1 MTASIGTTVQAGPAR
16 AIAFLLASLAAA
28 GLAQAAP
35 AQHPILIKPAAV
47 WTALEDQP
55 HPGWAVLVV
64 GPTITAVGPLAT
76 LTVPKDAEVITL
88 PGATLTPGLMD
99 LHSHLLLHPYNETA
113 WDDQVLREPL
123 AYRVLAAGNHA
134 KATLLAGF
142 TTLRDLGTEGADYA
156 DVGIK
161 RAINAGVITGPRLFV
176 ATRAIVA
183 TGAYGPAVRQFRP
196 DIDLPQ
202 GAQEVTGADDGVKAV
217 REQAARGA
225 DWIKLYT
232 DYRTGPNGEARPTFS
247 IEEIK
252 AMVDAAHS
260 SGRPV
265 AAHAATDEGMRRAV
279 LGGVDSIEHG
289 YGGSEATFKLMV
301 DKGVAYMPT
310 LAAPAATSEYFQ
322 HYIPGGA
329 PTPAI
334 IAAERAFRLAL
345 KLGVKIGCGSDV
357 GVFTHGDNA
366 RELLWMVKDGMTP
379 VQALKAATIVDAGVL
394 NRPDLGRIAPG
405 ALADLAA
412 FTGDPTVDIAA
423 VTHPVFVMKDGAV
436 VREAQP

>member
-1 MTASIGTTVQAGPAR
+1 MIRTLAASLTL
-16 AIAFLLASLAAA
+16 LLAAHAHAAEP
-28 GLAQAAP
+28 AAV
-35 AQHPILIKPAAV
+35 LLRPAAV
-47 WTALEDQP
+47 WTATEDAP
-55 HPGWAVLVV
+55 HPGWVVLVE
-64 GPTITAVGPLAT
+64 GRRIKAVGPAT
-76 LTVPKDAEVITL
+76 SIPVPPGARIVEL

-99 LHSHLLLHPYNETA
+99 LHSHVLLHPYNETL
-113 WDDQVLREPL
+113 WDDQVLKEPL
-123 AYRVLAAGNHA
+123 AYRVLEAGAHA
-134 KATLLAGF
+134 RATLMAGF

-161 RAINAGVITGPRLFV
+161 RAINDGVIPGPRMFV

-202 GAQEVTGADDGVKAV
+202 GAQEVTGADEGVKAV

-247 IEEIK
+247 IEEIR

-279 LGGVDSIEHG
+279 LGGVDTIEHG
-289 YGGSEATFKLMV
+289 YGGTEATFTLMKE
-301 DKGVAYMPT
+301 KGVAYMPT
-310 LAAPAATSEYFQ
+310 LTAPAATSQYFQ
-322 HYIPGGA
+322 HYTPGGP

-334 IAAERAFRLAL
+334 VAAERAFRLAM

-357 GVFTHGDNA
+357 GVFAHGENA
-366 RELLWMVKDGMTP
+366 RELAWMVKDGMTP
-379 VQALKAATIVDAGVL
+379 VQALKAATITDAAVIGHAE
-394 NRPDLGRIAPG
+394 DLGKVAPG

-412 FTGDPTVDIAA
+412 FTGDPTADIAA
-423 VTHPVFVMKDGAV
+423 LTHPVFVMKDGV
-436 VREAQP
+436 VYRAP

>member
-1 MTASIGTTVQAGPAR
+1 M
-16 AIAFLLASLAAA
+16 LNLLAAA
-28 GLAQAAP
+28 MLAATPAHAAAEP
-35 AQHPILIKPAAV
+35 GVTLIRPAAV
-47 WTALEDQP
+47 WTATEDAP
-55 HPGWAVLVV
+55 HPGWVVLVE
-64 GPTITAVGPLAT
+64 GKRIKAVGPAAS
-76 LTVPKDAEVITL
+76 VAAPAGARVVEL

-99 LHSHLLLHPYNETA
+99 LHSHILLHPYNETP
-113 WDDQVLREPL
+113 WDDQVLHEPL

-134 KATLLAGF
+134 RATLMAGF

-161 RAINAGVITGPRLFV
+161 KAINDGTIPGPRLFV

-183 TGAYGPAVRQFRP
+183 TGAYGPAVRGYRP

-202 GAQEVTGADDGVKAV
+202 GAQEVTGADEGVRAV

-247 IEEIK
+247 LDEIK

-279 LGGVDSIEHG
+279 LGGVDTIEHG
-289 YGGSEATFKLMV
+289 YGGSEATFTLMR

-310 LAAPAATSEYFQ
+310 LTAPAATSAYAGR
-322 HYIPGGA
+322 YTPGG
-329 PTPAI
+329 PPSPAI
-334 IAAERAFRLAL
+334 AAAEHAFRLAM
-345 KLGVKIGCGSDV
+345 KVGVRIGCGSDV
-357 GVFTHGDNA
+357 GVFAHGENA
-366 RELLWMVKDGMTP
+366 RELIWMVQDGMTP
-379 VQALKAATIVDAGVL
+379 VQALKAATLTDAGL
-394 NRPDLGRIAPG
+394 IGHADDLGRIAPG

-412 FTGDPTVDIAA
+412 FTGDPTRDITALNQPA
-423 VTHPVFVMKDGAV
+423 FVMKDGMV
-436 VREAQP
+436 YRTP

>member
-1 MTASIGTTVQAGPAR
+1 MIRVLVTAVA
-16 AIAFLLASLAAA
+16 LALGAAA
-28 GLAQAAP
+28 HAAEP
-35 AQHPILIKPAAV
+35 SAVLIKPAAV
-47 WTALEDQP
+47 WTATEDAP
-55 HPGWAVLVV
+55 HPGWAVLVE
-64 GPTITAVGPLAT
+64 GKRIKAVGPASSIAAPQGARM
-76 LTVPKDAEVITL
+76 VEL

-99 LHSHLLLHPYNETA
+99 LHSHVLLHPYNETL
-113 WDDQVLREPL
+113 WDDQVLKEPL
-123 AYRVLAAGNHA
+123 AYRVLEAGNHA
-134 KATLLAGF
+134 KATLMAGF

-161 RAINAGVITGPRLFV
+161 RAINEGVIPGPRLFV
-176 ATRAIVA
+176 ATKAIVA

-202 GAQEVTGADDGVKAV
+202 GAQEVTGAEEGVKAV

-232 DYRTGPNGEARPTFS
+232 DYRTGPNGEARATFS

-279 LGGVDSIEHG
+279 LGGVDTIEHG
-289 YGGSEATFKLMV
+289 YGGSEATFALMKA
-301 DKGVAYMPT
+301 KGVVYMPT
-310 LAAPAATSEYFQ
+310 LTAPAATSQYFQ
-322 HYIPGGA
+322 HYTPGGP

-334 IAAERAFRLAL
+334 ASAEHAFRLAL
-345 KLGVKIGCGSDV
+345 KLGVTIGCGSDV
-357 GVFTHGDNA
+357 GVFAHGENA
-366 RELLWMVKDGMTP
+366 RELAWMVKDGMTP
-379 VQALKAATIVDAGVL
+379 VQALKAATVTDAAVIGHAG
-394 NRPDLGRIAPG
+394 DLGKIAPG

-412 FTGDPTVDIAA
+412 FTGDPTRDIEA
-423 VTHPVFVMKDGAV
+423 VAHPVFVMKDGAIY
-436 VREAQP
+436 RAP

>member
-1 MTASIGTTVQAGPAR
+1 MIRTI
-16 AIAFLLASLAAA
+16 LLAVFAAA
-28 GLAQAAP
+28 ATATTTGVNAAP
-35 AQHPILIKPAAV
+35 APPPAAVLIRPAAV
-47 WTALEDQP
+47 WTALEDKP
-55 HPGWAVLVV
+55 HAGWVVLVSGNRIEKV
-64 GPTITAVGPLAT
+64 GPSGEVTAPAGAP
-76 LTVPKDAEVITL
+76 VIDL

-99 LHSHLLLHPYNETA
+99 IHSHVLLHPYNETL
-113 WDDQVLREPL
+113 WDDQVLKEPL
-123 AYRVLAAGNHA
+123 AYRVLEAGEHA
-134 KATLLAGF
+134 RATLQAGY

-161 RAINAGVITGPRLFV
+161 KAIADGVIPGPRLFV

-183 TGAYGPAVRQFRP
+183 TGAYGPAVRQYRP

-202 GAQEVTGADDGVKAV
+202 GAQEVTGADEGVKAV

-247 IEEIK
+247 VEEIR

-279 LGGVDSIEHG
+279 VGGVDTIEHG
-289 YGGSEATFKLMV
+289 YGGTEATFKLMAE
-301 DKGVAYMPT
+301 KGVAYVPT
-310 LAAPAATSEYFQ
+310 LTAPAATSEYFQ
-322 HYIPGGA
+322 HYVRGGP

-334 IAAERAFRLAL
+334 TAAERAFRLAM
-345 KLGVKIGCGSDV
+345 KLGVRIGAGSDV
-357 GVFTHGDNA
+357 GVFAHGENA
-366 RELLWMVKDGMTP
+366 RELEWMVKDGMTP
-379 VQALKAATIVDAGVL
+379 LQAMKAATVTDAAILG
-394 NRPDLGRIAPG
+394 RADLGKISPG

-412 FTGDPTVDIAA
+412 FSGEPTADITAA
-423 VTHPVFVMKDGAV
+423 AHPVFVMKDGV
-436 VREAQP
+436 IYRRP